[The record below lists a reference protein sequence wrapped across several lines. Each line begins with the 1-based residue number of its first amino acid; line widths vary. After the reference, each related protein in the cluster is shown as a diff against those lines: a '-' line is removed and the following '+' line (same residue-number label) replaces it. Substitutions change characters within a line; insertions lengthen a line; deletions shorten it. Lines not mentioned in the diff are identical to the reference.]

1 MTAKEIIAYMES
13 LQNEEQRRV
22 LMGFFKTGPGE
33 YGEGDEFLGLKVPQ
47 TREVVK
53 AAWKDFPLD
62 EVPELLMSKWHEV
75 RLCGLLILVA
85 KFERLTKRAAART
98 PLECTERTGTARTP
112 LECTERTGTERTP
125 LECTETIKTPLEC
138 AEEAIRGRD
147 EILTMYLQYAERANN
162 WDLVD
167 LSVPKILG
175 HWLLLPTNLSPLPTI
190 PEHSS
195 PTRSLSPHR
204 GGDPLQI
211 AYKRQVLDEL
221 AQSDNLWKQRM
232 SMVCSWKTSQMG
244 DPSWCLRY
252 AEIHLHHPHDLMHK
266 AVGWMLREMGKRCS
280 MDLLRDFLR
289 QHAHEM
295 PRTMLRY
302 AIEKMSEQER
312 QYWMA
317 IPQDFAP
324 AKNSKANRFAGIPV
338 SDFVEMILMGDDEAM
353 YYLLHDRLKRPLHE
367 RYEAYNNCLFDDY
380 EDVIDDFF
388 LNLRECG
395 RYPYEPLQRIKK
407 KESFETWLLNTFRN
421 YLRNRAE
428 AEGGVISSQPN
439 CEAHA
444 LIAGEGSISD
454 EEKIRVVSQLIAY
467 AHQVFYPRGRFIF
480 LRSLLTM
487 LNKQRA
493 VPNKEMAEALDMS
506 DLAYRVA
513 VYRMKQNVR
522 HFRNRLHKGETL
534 RLDEEHQQMADN
546 INRDFIHLYP
556 MLFRIYL
563 ECIDTLKTSTA
574 VKDLRQQYLE
584 ERGFAVHE
592 PDADSPIRVR
602 IPAFWEKLNR
612 WMTT

>member
-13 LQNEEQRRV
+13 LQNEEQRRI

-53 AAWKDFPLD
+53 MALNIDHGPLTID

-85 KFERLTKRAAART
+85 KFEKLATKR
-98 PLECTERTGTARTP
+98 LENDE
-112 LECTERTGTERTP
+112 
-125 LECTETIKTPLEC
+125 K
-138 AEEAIRGRD
+138 AIRGRD
-147 EILTMYLQYAERANN
+147 EILTMYLKYAERANN

-167 LSVPKILG
+167 LSVHKILG
-175 HWLLLPTNLSPLPTI
+175 HWLLLPSNL
-190 PEHSS
+190 
-195 PTRSLSPHR
+195 
-204 GGDPLQI
+204 GDKDNKI
-211 AYKRQVLDEL
+211 KVLDGL

-232 SMVCSWKTSQMG
+232 SIVCSWKTSQMG

-266 AVGWMLREMGKRCS
+266 AVGWMLREMGKRVS

-302 AIEKMSEQER
+302 AIEKMSEKER
-312 QYWMA
+312 QEWMGLTPSPSPKGEGNYVGKV
-317 IPQDFAP
+317 I
-324 AKNSKANRFAGIPV
+324 KYAGVPV
-338 SDFVEMILMGDDEAM
+338 PDFVEMILKGDDEAM
-353 YYLLHDRLKRPLHE
+353 YYLLHDRLKHPLHD
-367 RYEAYNNCLFDDY
+367 RYGAYSNHLCDDY

-388 LNLRECG
+388 LYLRENG

-421 YLRNRAE
+421 YLSNRAE
-428 AEGGVISSQPN
+428 TEGQGFSSQPN
-439 CEAHA
+439 CEAHS
-444 LIAGEGSISD
+444 LIVSDGGIGD
-454 EEKIRVVSQLIAY
+454 EEKIRIVSRLIAY

-513 VYRMKQNVR
+513 VYRMKQNVKR
-522 HFRNRLHKGETL
+522 FRERLLNGETV
-534 RLDEEHQQMADN
+534 RLDDEHQQMADY

-556 MLFRIYL
+556 TLFRIYL

-574 VKDLRQQYLE
+574 VKDLRKQYLE
-584 ERGFAVHE
+584 ERGYAVHE
-592 PDADSPIRVR
+592 PNADSPIRVR

-612 WMTT
+612 WITI

>member
-1 MTAKEIIAYMES
+1 MMTAKEIIAYMES

-53 AAWKDFPLD
+53 NVWKDFPLS

-85 KFERLTKRAAART
+85 KFEKLTKRAAATT
-98 PLECTERTGTARTP
+98 PLECTEAKKQKA
-112 LECTERTGTERTP
+112 LECTE
-125 LECTETIKTPLEC
+125 
-138 AEEAIRGRD
+138 EAIKGRD
-147 EILTMYLQYAERANN
+147 EILMMYLRYAEQANN

-167 LSVPKILG
+167 LSVHKILG
-175 HWLLLPTNLSPLPTI
+175 HWLLLPTNL
-190 PEHSS
+190 
-195 PTRSLSPHR
+195 
-204 GGDPLQI
+204 GDRD
-211 AYKRQVLDEL
+211 YKIKVLDGL

-266 AVGWMLREMGKRCS
+266 AVGWMLREMGKRVS

-302 AIEKMSEQER
+302 AIEKMMEQER
-312 QYWMA
+312 QYWLN

-324 AKNSKANRFAGIPV
+324 AKESKANRFAGVLVP
-338 SDFVEMILMGDDEAM
+338 DFVEMILKGDDEAM
-353 YYLLHDRLKRPLHE
+353 YYLLHERLKHQLQE
-367 RYEAYNNCLFDDY
+367 RFEAYKNNLCDDY

-388 LNLRECG
+388 LYLRECG
-395 RYPYEPLQRIKK
+395 RYPYEPLKRIKK

-421 YLRNRAE
+421 YLSNRVE
-428 AEGGVISSQPN
+428 TEGRGISSQPN
-439 CEAHA
+439 CEAHWA
-444 LIAGEGSISD
+444 IAGEGGICD

-467 AHQVFYPRGRFIF
+467 AHQVFYSRGRFIF

-522 HFRNRLHKGETL
+522 HFRNRLLMGETL
-534 RLDEEHQQMADN
+534 RLDDEHQQMAEQIDA
-546 INRDFIHLYP
+546 DFIHLYP
-556 MLFRIYL
+556 TLFRFYV

-574 VKDLRQQYLE
+574 VKHLRQQYLE
-584 ERGFAVHE
+584 ERGYAVHE

-602 IPAFWEKLNR
+602 IPAFWEKLNH
-612 WMTT
+612 WMTI